1 MKKIIFLTLTIMI
14 MFLFVGC
21 GIQNQLADTKWKMQ
35 ETTKYYSIIASYE
48 FKENGDLIEIETVTV
63 DGESESYDPAKGKWF
78 YTDNTLF
85 IEGTNIEGYY
95 TVEMKKDEMLLTQEQ
110 TYVLLKLTKIN

>member
-1 MKKIIFLTLTIMI
+1 MKKIIFLTLTIM

-21 GIQNQLADTKWKMQ
+21 GIQNQLANTKWKML
-35 ETTKYYSIIASYE
+35 ETTQYYSTITSYE
-48 FKENGDLIEIETVTV
+48 FKENGELIEIETVTV
-63 DGESESYDPAKGKWF
+63 DEESETYDPEKGKWF

-85 IEGTNIEGYY
+85 IEGTNLDGYY

-110 TYVLLKLTKIN
+110 SYFFIKLTKIN

>member
-1 MKKIIFLTLTIMI
+1 MKKIIFLTLTIM

-21 GIQNQLADTKWKMQ
+21 GIQNQLANTKWEMQ
-35 ETTKYYSIIASYE
+35 ETTQYYSIKTSYE
-48 FKENGDLIEIETVTV
+48 FKENGDLIEIETITV
-63 DGESESYDPAKGKWF
+63 DGESESDGPEKGKWF

-85 IEGTNIEGYY
+85 IEDTSLEGYY

-110 TYVLLKLTKIN
+110 SYFLIKLAKIN